1 MKENIDLK
9 SLKHAQLERLAYIDY
24 CLQFIGKVSR
34 TSLIKHFSIGPA
46 SCSRDF
52 AIYQSLAPNNLVL
65 MHEDNKFYH
74 RTDDFKPLFK
84 HDPSCVLTT
93 LVQGFGDG
101 FSTSSK
107 KLEWVFDSPSLITPD
122 PEIVASLTRAING
135 ERPVRLVY
143 QSLTSGKTEREIVPH
158 AIINNGHRW
167 HVRAYDRKTSSFR
180 DFVCSRIESV
190 SKINSDAT
198 TSQSS
203 QADEQWQKMV
213 TLELLPHPNL
223 KHKKPVELD
232 YGMDGGQK
240 LIEIRAAL
248 VGYLLRHW
256 NIDCTPSAE
265 GKAGEYHLWLKNHE
279 ILKVVSN
286 SQLAPGASLNERTK

>member
-143 QSLTSGKTEREIVPH
+143 ESLTSGKTEREIIPH

-167 HVRAYDRKTSSFR
+167 HVRAYDRKTNSFR
-180 DFVCSRIESV
+180 DFVCSRIEAV
-190 SKINSDAT
+190 SKINSEAT
-198 TSQSS
+198 ASESS
-203 QADEQWQKMV
+203 QADEQWQKRI

-223 KHKKPVELD
+223 KHKKPVEFD
-232 YGMDGGQK
+232 YSMTNGQRSV
-240 LIEIRAAL
+240 EIRGAL
-248 VGYLLRHW
+248 AGYLLRYW
-256 NIDCTPSAE
+256 NVDCTSDASLNPQVH
-265 GKAGEYHLWLKNHE
+265 HLWLKNHLVLSNIANKSLCPGSE
-279 ILKVVSN
+279 HVSF
-286 SQLAPGASLNERTK
+286 